1 MLLNVQ
7 SAAGES
13 VTDGFKDIEVH
24 GFVSQGFLKTTDN
37 NYLGKTKDLGS
48 FGYTEIGL
56 NFTKSL
62 TNELRTGI
70 QLFARQLGSRGN
82 FGANLYWF
90 YLDYHPSDQ
99 IGLRFGRVKIPFGLY
114 NEINDIDAARVPI
127 LLPQSIYPADHVDY
141 LVAQNGFE
149 GYGYTGTSP
158 WGSLEYRLYAG
169 TIAFPL
175 ANTPAY
181 PLQQTAGNVPFIV
194 GARVMWGTPLDGLRV
209 GLSGQAVRLDTTLN
223 LNLGPSLNKS
233 VSFQFPINMFV
244 ASTEYI
250 YGDLLLAAEYS
261 RWYAQFGNSTNTT
274 IIPNLSV
281 TNERAY
287 VMSAYRLSSWF
298 EPCLYYSIT
307 YPNVDQR
314 AAFQDYQHDISA
326 TLRFD
331 INRFWLFKAEAH
343 YMMGTAA
350 LQTGL
355 TTPSLNDGIPI
366 ASLTPH
372 WWAFLIKTTGYF

>member
-1 MLLNVQ
+1 MLLKVQ

-13 VTDGFKDIEVH
+13 VTGGFKDVEVH

-37 NYLGKTKDLGS
+37 NYLGKTKGLGT

-70 QLFARQLGSRGN
+70 QLFARQLGSTDN
-82 FGANLYWF
+82 FNANLYWF
-90 YLDYHPSDQ
+90 YVDYHPFDW
-99 IGLRFGRVKIPFGLY
+99 IGFRFGRVKIPFGLY

-149 GYGYTGTSP
+149 GYGYTGTAP

-175 ANTPAY
+175 TNTPAY
-181 PLQQTAGNVPFIV
+181 PIQQTASNAPFIV
-194 GARVMWGTPLDGLRV
+194 GARVMWGTPIDGLRV
-209 GLSGQAVRLDTTLN
+209 GVSGQGVRLDSTLN
-223 LNLGPSLNKS
+223 VVPLGKS
-233 VSFQFPINMFV
+233 VSFQFPINMLV
-244 ASTEYI
+244 GSAEYI
-250 YGDLLLAAEYS
+250 YGDLSLAAEYS
-261 RWYAQFGNSTNTT
+261 RWYAQFGNSTNTAL
-274 IIPNLSV
+274 IPNFSV

-287 VMSAYRLSSWF
+287 VMGAYRLSSWF
-298 EPCLYYSIT
+298 EPCLYYSVT

-314 AAFQDYQHDISA
+314 AEIQNYQHDVSA

-355 TTPSLNDGIPI
+355 TGPGLNDGIPI
-366 ASLTPH
+366 ASLTPN